1 MNETPRNTNQFLV
14 YIVVIHRSQS
24 RKSVIGC
31 SASET
36 LYSSSLPSS
45 SSSSSLS
52 SSLSSSSS
60 SFCASFHALSA
71 SFSSSKFVFLSF
83 INVSA
88 SATES
93 VRMKSLNT
101 VPLLTCQTSTP
112 MNPMGPLFHTSTA
125 STKSGLSI
133 MGCSH
138 G

>member
-1 MNETPRNTNQFLV
+1 MKHQEIQNQFLV

-31 SASET
+31 SASEM

-45 SSSSSLS
+45 SSSLSS
-52 SSLSSSSS
+52 SSLSSSSA
-60 SFCASFHALSA
+60 SFLASFHALNA
-71 SFSSSKFVFLSF
+71 SFSSSSFVFRSF

-88 SATES
+88 SSTVS

-101 VPLLTCQTSTP
+101 VPLLTCHTSTP

-133 MGCSH
+133 MGCS
-138 G
+138 